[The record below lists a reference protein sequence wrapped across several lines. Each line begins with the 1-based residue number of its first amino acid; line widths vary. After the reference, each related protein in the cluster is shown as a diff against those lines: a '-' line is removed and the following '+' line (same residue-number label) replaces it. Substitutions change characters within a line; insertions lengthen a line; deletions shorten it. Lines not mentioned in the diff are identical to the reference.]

1 MAQTYMGGKV
11 DVSLNQVTIPAQ
23 YLSDEGAVTTL
34 TEGTREVATMA
45 GTFTQASGTY
55 EEATVVFN
63 VVLPN
68 MNYLKNIF
76 PDLYT
81 ASVDRPT
88 IAGQTVFGGDTCS
101 VRNNTPVVVHYTCDG
116 NSDNDVLIPNGSVQ
130 ASIELTQNAGDP
142 VTVAVTVNA
151 QPNEDAALAP
161 LGAIAVLGTGSLTG
175 ETLWNSATESYEA
188 VAS

>member
-11 DVSLNQVTIPAQ
+11 DVSLNGVTIPAQ
-23 YLSDEGAVTTL
+23 YLSDEGATTTL

-55 EEATVVFN
+55 EEASVVFN

-81 ASVDRPT
+81 ASIDRPT
-88 IAGQTVFGGDTCS
+88 VAGQTVFGGDTCS
-101 VRNNTPVVVHYTCDG
+101 ARNNTPVVVHYTCDG
-116 NSDNDVLIPNGSVQ
+116 NSDNDVLIPNGSVL
-130 ASIELTQNAGDP
+130 ASLELSQNASDP

-151 QPNEDAALAP
+151 QPNDDTDLAP
-161 LGAIAVLGTGSLTG
+161 EGAIAVLGTGSLTG
-175 ETLWNSATESYEA
+175 ETLWDAAAGEYEPI
-188 VAS
+188 AS